1 MVTEKTAKN
10 RVANNFI
17 SIVVF
22 YTDIQNDLCI
32 DTECLIIRQAF
43 PQIYTRVPVVTGIIY
58 IPVILIL
65 HGKLL
70 ELKNTFLMLIQYD
83 YLRSVLAFLDRFG
96 GYKMSSRT
104 IRQEEEI
111 GVMEIKIM

>member
-1 MVTEKTAKN
+1 
-10 RVANNFI
+10 
-17 SIVVF
+17 
-22 YTDIQNDLCI
+22 
-32 DTECLIIRQAF
+32 
-43 PQIYTRVPVVTGIIY
+43 VPVVTGIIY

-70 ELKNTFLMLIQYD
+70 ELKNTFLILIQYD
-83 YLRSVLAFLDRFG
+83 YLRSVLAFLDIFG
-96 GYKMSSRT
+96 GYKMSSRI